1 MVQIAAARNKYGSI
15 NDEKLRICWLSS
27 AGLQLPLGHC
37 IGMNA
42 IIENF
47 VSFVMAQSTRDTN
60 DKKAIA
66 ERCLIENI
74 NDAMPN
80 KENPAARTN
89 SSGERIVIVV
99 VYSFICITA

>member
-1 MVQIAAARNKYGSI
+1 M
-15 NDEKLRICWLSS
+15 ICWLNSV
-27 AGLQLPLGHC
+27 GLHRPLGHC

-47 VSFVMAQSTRDTN
+47 VSFVMAQSMRNTN

-80 KENPAARTN
+80 KENPAARIN
-89 SSGERIVIVV
+89 SSGASIVIVV
-99 VYSFICITA
+99 VYLLICIMFG